1 MGGCGEKERF
11 GGEKAENGGE
21 KKSIHRVPASAEIT
35 ADCRT

>member
-21 KKSIHRVPASAEIT
+21 KKSIHQTVCPT
-35 ADCRT
+35 TT